1 LGGDPNQWEGF
12 FIIHTFVMESSSF
25 SSPLMK
31 KKRKIGTSLN
41 ICVYVNTKIILK
53 IFHENNINVKK
64 KVTLKQLMTKS

>member
-1 LGGDPNQWEGF
+1 
-12 FIIHTFVMESSSF
+12 MESSSF